1 MINKFF
7 CLKWKQ
13 YYKLRAILQS
23 ENNIEESK
31 QYSKKNNKEEKIIL
45 KNNLKQKI
53 KIENRIEVISL
64 KIIF

>member
-1 MINKFF
+1 MLYIGKSLCHQFI
-7 CLKWKQ
+7 
-13 YYKLRAILQS
+13 A
-23 ENNIEESK
+23 
-31 QYSKKNNKEEKIIL
+31 NKEEKIIL